1 MLFSS
6 TCMKTSF
13 ELIGTNKIV
22 TINISFHNSWIKL
35 TYLKLDV
42 QINLLNDSA
51 KVILWNENFRN
62 LGCGICRILPTIRS
76 KYWTYCDVYLLG

>member
-6 TCMKTSF
+6 TCMKTSLG
-13 ELIGTNKIV
+13 LIGSSKIV

-35 TYLKLDV
+35 AYLKLDT

-51 KVILWNENFRN
+51 KVLLWYD
-62 LGCGICRILPTIRS
+62 LQWKL
-76 KYWTYCDVYLLG
+76 